1 MKGIVRIT
9 LVAAI
14 LVGVSL
20 PAPASAAV
28 PSAVTWKV
36 DHVNKTI
43 TVSVKLLLYPTC
55 IASSSVRTD
64 PCNVSEGIANRVRE
78 DILKVWNNSGK
89 GYYYKCYKLIF
100 EVDVKV
106 ANGANRFTVPK
117 DRVGVQ
123 VDKSSVGFRSF
134 VTVSKHGPWNSD
146 DASDRPNPTNSSMSP
161 TTWAYPP
168 RDSGSGFVYAHEFGH
183 VIGLDDAYDD
193 VNPGTPTESSVPKPG
208 APIDLM
214 SKNGVTTI
222 SQVTIDRLVKRSG
235 IESTLECDYK
245 IDTKVQWFHYESLK
259 CGGAEGTWK
268 IIVTGVLDFGRG
280 RLVAEG
286 KGDVTLR
293 PASGVSSRTAFTGR
307 WNATYRID
315 VEGIPVSTGGQQ
327 GFALGDAEF
336 DAAATDLKL
345 HLKTTHTEG
354 DFWAHTPAA
363 SLSGAAIGELR
374 NLALPVVNGRFCP

>member
-146 DASDRPNPTNSSMSP
+146 DASDRRTRRTHRCRRRPGHTLRGTAGAVSCTRTNSDTSSGWMMP
-161 TTWAYPP
+161 TMT
-168 RDSGSGFVYAHEFGH
+168 
-183 VIGLDDAYDD
+183 
-193 VNPGTPTESSVPKPG
+193 
-208 APIDLM
+208 
-214 SKNGVTTI
+214 
-222 SQVTIDRLVKRSG
+222 
-235 IESTLECDYK
+235 
-245 IDTKVQWFHYESLK
+245 
-259 CGGAEGTWK
+259 
-268 IIVTGVLDFGRG
+268 
-280 RLVAEG
+280 
-286 KGDVTLR
+286 
-293 PASGVSSRTAFTGR
+293 
-307 WNATYRID
+307 
-315 VEGIPVSTGGQQ
+315 
-327 GFALGDAEF
+327 
-336 DAAATDLKL
+336 
-345 HLKTTHTEG
+345 
-354 DFWAHTPAA
+354 
-363 SLSGAAIGELR
+363 
-374 NLALPVVNGRFCP
+374 